1 MDQTNL
7 QSHGAQA
14 EATAVADLEQGL
26 TGLTRHLLQYHQDE
40 ASTDESTRQRPR
52 VGRVPPHV
60 RNLDGAAEGYTPK
73 FVSIGPIHHGDDT
86 LRGHSHRLKVAYLHA
101 LIARRTRVDQTGI
114 DDVAVL
120 AALIGYKAG
129 VAAVED
135 RARAFYKDDV
145 CLPTDQAFV
154 DMLVLDG
161 CFLIEHMLNLA
172 TGYEEPLLHR
182 THWAPSQLH
191 SDIIRFENQIPF
203 FVLSELLA
211 LSPLSRD
218 PHLESCRAAGAG
230 AGGGRED
237 FLRSIGVHCL
247 LRKDDEELKDLPTSD
262 NIHHLLHLYSL
273 ALTKARLRRPA
284 AHAGIGA
291 TAWRAL
297 WKIPIVTLM
306 PVAYLLCS
314 GGKEEEEN
322 EEEAGTKLP
331 NIPSATDL
339 QRVGIKFKRA
349 PRRPDGGFL
358 DVRLEDGDTL
368 VIPMVNIEQF
378 TAPQLQ
384 NLIALEQATPELP
397 DDCSCYAF
405 FMDNLVANPADVALL
420 ESEGILK
427 SNLGSHKA
435 VVGYFNKLC
444 RGNKLELEGNYLR
457 SVFEALMERNRNPMY
472 AWIRTLRK
480 KYFSSPWGIIA
491 MVVTLFVFASTVLQ
505 TYISIVQYYFAN
517 NSDY

>member
-1 MDQTNL
+1 MEETS
-7 QSHGAQA
+7 QSHGHGQA
-14 EATAVADLEQGL
+14 EAADLEQGL
-26 TGLTRHLLQYHQDE
+26 TGHLLEYHQREAWADE
-40 ASTDESTRQRPR
+40 GGRQRPR

-60 RNLDGAAEGYTPK
+60 RSEDGGEAYTPK
-73 FVSIGPIHHGDDT
+73 YVSIGPIHHANGT
-86 LRGHSHRLKVAYLHA
+86 LRELSHGLKVAYLHA
-101 LIARRTRVDQTGI
+101 LIARRTPDPI

-129 VAAVED
+129 VAAMED
-135 RARAFYKDDV
+135 RARAFYKEHV
-145 CLPTDQAFV
+145 ELAPEAFV

-161 CFLIEHMLNLA
+161 CFILEHMLNLA
-172 TGYEEPLLHR
+172 TGYEDPLLHR

-191 SDIIRFENQIPF
+191 SDLIRFENQVPF
-203 FVLSELLA
+203 FVLAELLA
-211 LSPLSRD
+211 LSPLCRD
-218 PHLESCRAAGAG
+218 PDLEACRMGE
-230 AGGGRED
+230 RRD

-247 LRKDDEELKDLPTSD
+247 LRKDDEELKTLPTSD
-262 NIHHLLHLYSL
+262 GIHHLLHLYSL
-273 ALTKARLRRPA
+273 SLTEARLRRPA
-284 AHAGIGA
+284 GHAGWGA
-291 TAWRAL
+291 SAWRAL
-297 WKIPIVTLM
+297 WKLPIVTLT

-314 GGKEEEEN
+314 GGADDDKDQEEEE
-322 EEEAGTKLP
+322 AAVKLP
-331 NIPSATDL
+331 NIPSATDV

-349 PRRPDGGFL
+349 PRKPDGGFL

-435 VVGYFNKLC
+435 VVTYFNKLC
-444 RGNKLELEGNYLR
+444 QGNKLEVEGNYLR

-505 TYISIVQYYFAN
+505 TYISIVQYYFTN
-517 NSDY
+517 NDTDY

>member
-1 MDQTNL
+1 MEHANL
-7 QSHGAQA
+7 PSHGAQA
-14 EATAVADLEQGL
+14 AEAEALAAAADLEQGL
-26 TGLTRHLLQYHQDE
+26 TRHLMEYHQSE
-40 ASTDESTRQRPR
+40 ASSDESARQRPR

-60 RNLDGAAEGYTPK
+60 RNLDGGAEAYTPK
-73 FVSIGPIHHGDDT
+73 FVSIGPIHHADAT
-86 LRGHSHRLKVAYLHA
+86 LRRHSHDLKVAYLHA
-101 LIARRTRVDQTGI
+101 LIARRTPDPI
-114 DDVAVL
+114 DEVAVL

-135 RARAFYKDDV
+135 RARRFYKEPVDEH
-145 CLPTDQAFV
+145 LTAEAFV
-154 DMLVLDG
+154 DLLVLDAA
-161 CFLIEHMLNLA
+161 FLLEHMLNLA
-172 TGYEEPLLHR
+172 TGYEDPLLHR

-191 SDIIRFENQIPF
+191 SDLIRFENQVPF
-203 FVLSELLA
+203 FVVAELLA
-211 LSPLSRD
+211 LSPLHRD
-218 PHLESCRAAGAG
+218 PELEACRS
-230 AGGGRED
+230 GRRD

-247 LRKDDEELKDLPTSD
+247 LRKDDEELKTLPPSD
-262 NIHHLLHLYSL
+262 DIHHLLHLYSL
-273 ALTKARLRRPA
+273 SLTEARLRRPH
-284 AHAGIGA
+284 AHAGLGA

-297 WKIPIVTLM
+297 WKLPIVTLM
-306 PVAYLLCS
+306 PFAYLLCS
-314 GGKEEEEN
+314 GGADDGKGEEED
-322 EEEAGTKLP
+322 EAAAVKLP

-349 PRRPDGGFL
+349 PRKPDGGFL

-435 VVGYFNKLC
+435 VVTYFNKLC
-444 RGNKLELEGNYLR
+444 KGNKLEVEGNYLR

-505 TYISIVQYYFAN
+505 TYISIVQYYAN
-517 NSDY
+517 NGDY

>member
-1 MDQTNL
+1 MEPSN
-7 QSHGAQA
+7 QSHGQP
-14 EATAVADLEQGL
+14 EAAAAATADLEQGL
-26 TGLTRHLLQYHQDE
+26 TRHLLEYHQYE
-40 ASTDESTRQRPR
+40 AWTDESTRQRPR

-60 RNLDGAAEGYTPK
+60 RNLHGGAEAYTPK
-73 FVSIGPIHHGDDT
+73 FVSIGPIHHADET
-86 LRGHSHRLKVAYLHA
+86 LRNHSHRLKVAYLHA
-101 LIARRTRVDQTGI
+101 LIARRTPDPI

-129 VAAVED
+129 VAAMED
-135 RARAFYKDDV
+135 RARAFYKEPVDLV
-145 CLPTDQAFV
+145 AEAFV

-161 CFLIEHMLNLA
+161 CFLLEHMLNLA
-172 TGYEEPLLHR
+172 TGYEDPLLHG

-191 SDIIRFENQIPF
+191 SDLIRFENQVPF
-203 FVLSELLA
+203 FVLAELLA

-218 PHLESCRAAGAG
+218 PELEACRT
-230 AGGGRED
+230 GGRRD

-247 LRKDDEELKDLPTSD
+247 LRKDDDELKNLLPSD
-262 NIHHLLHLYSL
+262 DIHHLLHLYSL
-273 ALTKARLRRPA
+273 SLTEARLRRPL
-284 AHAGIGA
+284 AHAGWGA
-291 TAWRAL
+291 AAWRAL
-297 WKIPIVTLM
+297 WKLPIMTLT

-314 GGKEEEEN
+314 GADDGKDEEEE
-322 EEEAGTKLP
+322 AATKLP

-349 PRRPDGGFL
+349 PRKPDGGFM

-435 VVGYFNKLC
+435 VVTYFNKLC

-457 SVFEALMERNRNPMY
+457 SVFGALMERNRNPMY

-505 TYISIVQYYFAN
+505 TYISVVQYYFSN
-517 NSDY
+517 TSDY